1 MMKMLIGIDEE
12 RVRNDEHYDLD
23 DMWRIIGKTFLEYGC
38 TAERQEDGS
47 MLYSGTKTN
56 DYITAIWL
64 AIDFLEVQPWFAQ
77 YCNKWIW
84 YDNHN
89 DDESVLPYLSEDVL
103 EDERAENILFKR
115 AVH

>member
-12 RVRNDEHYDLD
+12 RVRKDGLYDLD
-23 DMWRIIGKTFLEYGC
+23 DMWRLIGMRFLEHGC

-47 MLYSGTKTN
+47 VMYSGTKTN
-56 DYITAIWL
+56 DYYAAINF

-77 YCNKWIW
+77 YCTKWIW

-89 DDESVLPYLSEDVL
+89 RDERVMPYFDEDVL
-103 EDERAENILFKR
+103 EQERADNILFKR
-115 AVH
+115 AVQ